1 MRVVHLCS
9 GKKSAQV
16 VCKDAEINSGFGAF
30 YLPFHFL
37 PLCRRIARTHTAC
50 ERLSRIHFGRRLN
63 VFVYEIIF
71 LDVQCTAVQRAS
83 RNHFILRFIQ
93 TDFVYRMHTLTHTG
107 RWSLVTGYC
116 QSERIQTN
124 NNRRRK
130 NGKYIFGD
138 RLKFTITI
146 TTCHITGKSTHS
158 FNHIWHI
165 LIFTVFSFSWPLD
178 QRRSQRWQSV
188 LTFEI

>member
-63 VFVYEIIF
+63 VFVYKIIF

-93 TDFVYRMHTLTHTG
+93 TDFVYRMHTLTHTH
-107 RWSLVTGYC
+107 WSLVSGYWVLPVGAHSNQQ
-116 QSERIQTN
+116 QSEKKKREIYF
-124 NNRRRK
+124 RWSFEVHYHHHHMPH
-130 NGKYIFGD
+130 NGKEYTLFQSHLTYTYFHCIF
-138 RLKFTITI
+138 L
-146 TTCHITGKSTHS
+146 
-158 FNHIWHI
+158 
-165 LIFTVFSFSWPLD
+165 
-178 QRRSQRWQSV
+178 
-188 LTFEI
+188 